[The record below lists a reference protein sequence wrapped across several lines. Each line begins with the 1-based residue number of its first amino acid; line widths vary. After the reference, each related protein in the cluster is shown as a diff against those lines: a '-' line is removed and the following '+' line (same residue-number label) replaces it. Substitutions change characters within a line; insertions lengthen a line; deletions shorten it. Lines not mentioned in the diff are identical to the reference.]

1 MRSNTARKL
10 TARRL
15 TGRWAAALV
24 VAGLVA
30 IWPACSVNSTPPK
43 DGKLANLRFTLK
55 DMHGKDVNLEEAF
68 KGRALLLN
76 FWATW
81 CGPCKYEIPMLVEL
95 QEKYQDKGF
104 TVVGITTDDP
114 PDEDLRKFVASFN
127 VNYPVLSALGHDALQ
142 EAYEASI
149 TIPVSWFIRADGSV
163 LLKHEG
169 IQKKEW
175 FERQIQQILPVTA
188 AVEGGRD

>member
-1 MRSNTARKL
+1 MTSG
-10 TARRL
+10 RL
-15 TGRWAAALV
+15 TGRWLAALV
-24 VAGLVA
+24 VAGLIA
-30 IWPACSVNSTPPK
+30 SWPACAPGGTRPA

-55 DMHGKDVNLEEAF
+55 DMHGKDVNLQESY
-68 KGRALLLN
+68 KGRALLVN

-81 CGPCKYEIPMLVEL
+81 CTPCKYEIPMLVEL

-104 TVVGITTDDP
+104 TVIGITTDDP
-114 PDEDLRKFVASFN
+114 PDEDLRKFAASYKM
-127 VNYPVLSALGHDALQ
+127 NYPILSALGNAAIQ

-149 TIPVSWFIRADGSV
+149 TIPVSWFIRADGTV

-175 FERQIQQILPVTA
+175 FEQQIQQILPA
-188 AVEGGRD
+188 ATGALEGGRE

>member
-1 MRSNTARKL
+1 MPSPTS
-10 TARRL
+10 TRL

-24 VAGLVA
+24 VAALIA
-30 IWPACSVNSTPPK
+30 SWPACAPGGTRPK

-55 DMHGKDVNLEEAF
+55 DMHGKAVNLEETF
-68 KGRALLLN
+68 KGKALLLN

-81 CGPCKYEIPMLVEL
+81 CTPCKYEIPMLVEL

-114 PDEDLRKFVASFN
+114 PDQDLRTFAATYKI
-127 VNYPVLSALGHDALQ
+127 NYPVLSALGQDAVQ

-149 TIPVSWFIRADGSV
+149 TIPVSWFIRPDGTV

-175 FERQIQQILPVTA
+175 FEQQILQILPA
-188 AVEGGRD
+188 ASVAHEAGRD